1 MIMDRNQ
8 AIRNLELLIDPEKPT
23 QTEALRMAIRSLQC
37 ESTDIGEEPVLEEG
51 VSTYHESRADGTG
64 GFVSKEF
71 LDWKCPRC
79 GWFVGE
85 LYSGHGMWHV
95 QGETSYC
102 ARCGQKIDWTK
113 PKAEEKTRYE
123 ERKAR
128 EREEYERQNKIRL
141 DNMFEGRRR
150 KYGVMPPEA

>member
-1 MIMDRNQ
+1 MSC
-8 AIRNLELLIDPEKPT
+8 LLT
-23 QTEALRMAIRSLQC
+23 RQGQLSLKRC
-37 ESTDIGEEPVLEEG
+37 EWQFGACSVRAQISGEEPILEEG
-51 VSTYHESRADGTG
+51 VSTYHESRFDGTS
-64 GFVSKEF
+64 GFVSKEY

-85 LYSGHGMWHV
+85 LYSSYGMWHV

-128 EREEYERQNKIRL
+128 EREEFEKRNKIRL

-150 KYGVMPPEA
+150 KYGVTPPEV